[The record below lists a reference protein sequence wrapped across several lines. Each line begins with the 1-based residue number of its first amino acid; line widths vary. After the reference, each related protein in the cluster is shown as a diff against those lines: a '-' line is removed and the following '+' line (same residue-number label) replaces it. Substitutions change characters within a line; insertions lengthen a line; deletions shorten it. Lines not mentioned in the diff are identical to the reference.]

1 MQQVRIMPPLAP
13 RGARA
18 PGVRRAARGG
28 GAKGTAPVARLIE
41 QEKACVSH
49 RKWGSAGA
57 VPSGVG
63 FFIYCRGFVCV

>member
-28 GAKGTAPVARLIE
+28 GAKGTAPVARLIK
-41 QEKACVSH
+41 QEKPCVSH
-49 RKWGSAGA
+49 KYGGGACA
-57 VPSGVG
+57 VPSGFG
-63 FFIYCRGFVCV
+63 FFYFL